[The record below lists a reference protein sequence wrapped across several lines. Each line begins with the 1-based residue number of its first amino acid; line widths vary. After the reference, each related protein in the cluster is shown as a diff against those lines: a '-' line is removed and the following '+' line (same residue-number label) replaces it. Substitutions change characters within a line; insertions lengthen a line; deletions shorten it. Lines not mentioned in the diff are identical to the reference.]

1 MPTIYQTKD
10 HKDVFTSVLHWI
22 SVKNLAGSLGSEVI
36 AGNALTLAPVQHQL
50 VAVFL
55 LLQSEST
62 VSSAVL
68 CTSP

>member
-55 LLQSEST
+55 LL
-62 VSSAVL
+62 
-68 CTSP
+68 